1 MRLVLIVNHFNTL
14 CIGGRDVFIRFSG
27 IRSAFYLWINGQK
40 VGYSQGSKTPAEF
53 NISTYVKNGQN
64 TISIEVYK
72 FSDGSYLE
80 GQDTW
85 RLSGIERGVYV
96 YSVPKTK
103 VVDFNVHSGL
113 DSSLKNGEFKLGVD
127 LYSSEKIMANTLY
140 LLYYQKKGK
149 VEIVEQ
155 SLIQP

>member
-1 MRLVLIVNHFNTL
+1 MIEALKQIKKPYLI
-14 CIGGRDVFIRFSG
+14 
-27 IRSAFYLWINGQK
+27 
-40 VGYSQGSKTPAEF
+40 
-53 NISTYVKNGQN
+53 NITTDSTYVKNGQN
-64 TISIEVYK
+64 NISIEVYK

-127 LYSSEKIMANTLY
+127 LYSSEKNN
-140 LLYYQKKGK
+140 GK
-149 VEIVEQ
+149 HVISAILSKEGGNI
-155 SLIQP
+155 S